1 MATGLCCVAATPFAT
16 TLQRKAKAKPANPVN
31 LTTYAVSTSNGRF
44 TASRQLPA
52 TITVTYY
59 SEIPK
64 DDGSVGRD
72 TLEHNVCK
80 VGYTAA
86 GLMNSITRRAWMGEG
101 IWLRDTTTMTFND
114 YNLPAS
120 LETRS
125 LMKMSVDDPATPSL
139 ATLSY
144 SYADGQRY
152 TGFHYQK
159 RTFEPDTTYTEFQRN
174 GIIYAPASGTRGE
187 SVTLSEADDYGTSL
201 RSFTALKANA
211 QGAPTAVAYVQTV
224 NGDTAVTLNIGDIR
238 WGKAANAKRL
248 HELDMNAF
256 NSPFT
261 VEEVPLSL
269 LTDYWKNGEND
280 LQGFT
285 MSERGFEGKV
295 DVTTKADTLCLLIN
309 DNDENDNF
317 LIKLL
322 RDDASGDLTISD
334 SDGYSQCAQ
343 AYPADFPDFM
353 TQFLTNV
360 PGNDSHIINMLL
372 PSEMGGR
379 AYSANLPFT
388 IEYDNAGR
396 LARILYYMGTIDVQ
410 SAARSSM
417 TMYVAVECSDY
428 APYTSVAQIA
438 DDAASWQALGGH
450 GSISVTGAAGRQVS
464 VFALSGRLM
473 YNARV
478 ADAATISVPA
488 GPYVVKAGPQAR
500 KVIVK

>member
-1 MATGLCCVAATPFAT
+1 MATGLCCMAATPLAS
-16 TLQRKAKAKPANPVN
+16 TLLRKVKPRPARPVN
-31 LTTYAVSTSNGRF
+31 LTTYAVATSNGRF

-59 SEIPK
+59 CEIPM
-64 DDGSVGRD
+64 DDGTVARD

-80 VGYTAA
+80 VGYTAG
-86 GLMNSITRRAWMGEG
+86 GLMNSITRQAWMGEG
-101 IWLRDTTTMTFND
+101 MWLRDTTTMTFND

-125 LMKMSVDDPATPSL
+125 LMKMSLDDPATPSL

-144 SYADGQRY
+144 NYADGQRY

-159 RTFEPDTTYTEFQRN
+159 RTFEPDTTYSEFQRN
-174 GIIYAPASGTRGE
+174 GIIYATASGTRGE
-187 SVTLSEADDYGTSL
+187 SVTLSEADDYGTRL
-201 RSFTALKANA
+201 RTFTTLKANA
-211 QGAPTAVAYVQTV
+211 QGAPTSVAYVQTTD
-224 NGDTAVTLNIGDIR
+224 GDTLVSLNIDDIK

-248 HELDMNAF
+248 RELDMNAF
-256 NSPFT
+256 NSPFM

-285 MSERGFEGKV
+285 MSGGDFSGQV

-309 DNDENDNF
+309 DNDENDS
-317 LIKLL
+317 LQIKLR
-322 RDDASGDLTISD
+322 RDAASSDLTISD
-334 SDGYSQCAQ
+334 SDGYSQCAY

-360 PGNDSHIINMLL
+360 PGNDSHMLYL
-372 PSEMGGR
+372 IAPSEMNGR
-379 AYSANLPFT
+379 VYSANLPFG

-396 LARILYYMGTIDVQ
+396 LTRILYSMGTIDVQ
-410 SAARSSM
+410 SASRSAMS
-417 TMYVAVECSDY
+417 MYVAVECSDY

-438 DDAASWQALGGH
+438 GDAPWRAVAGC
-450 GSISVTGAAGRQVS
+450 GSIAVSGAGGQQVS

-488 GPYVVKAGPQAR
+488 GAYVVKVGPQAR
-500 KVIVK
+500 KVIVR